1 MLKVDINK
9 DGSKPVVH
17 ASGNIMEILNDIA
30 IMTSALYT
38 QFQAADAPAVKG
50 PGGDRNRYQCGR
62 Y

>member
-30 IMTSALYT
+30 VMIPIEKIKAKS
-38 QFQAADAPAVKG
+38 Q
-50 PGGDRNRYQCGR
+50 
-62 Y
+62 